1 MIVAAQA
8 SGGHD
13 AISSAQSLIRPAVGN
28 VAEATDLRRRFA
40 WWAILRTLGLSIA
53 LAASI
58 WVESDKA
65 SEDRSA
71 LWLLCIVAALTYACN
86 IGYGLAARRGIAPQR
101 IARVQT
107 VLDLFVSSLLV
118 FLTGGAKSP
127 YVLLYALSVM
137 AAGAVR
143 YRRGALQTTTAA
155 IVAFTVASL
164 LAWAHVVSVPL
175 TGALQPW
182 LQSPGDFFRSVS
194 INWVVLLGVGALGY
208 IFSDQLERA
217 AVSLETERKVVGE
230 LYSLHQDIVQS
241 LSSGLVT
248 IDALGN
254 VLTIN
259 DAAADILQRELS
271 PAFST
276 TLDDLLPGLSS
287 KIGIDP
293 NAELRRADLT
303 VQVAGMEKTLGVS
316 VSPLR
321 DAQDN
326 AVGRVVNFQDL
337 TELRRMELNVQR
349 TERLATVGHL
359 AAGVAHEIRNPLAA
373 ISGSIELLRQVP
385 QTSDDDRSLMDI
397 VTREIERLNALITDL
412 LDYANPR
419 ALQQVEFDVSRL
431 VSETAAVAQQ
441 DKSHA
446 AVEIIVDCEQPLQI
460 RADADKLRQVVW
472 NLVRNACD
480 ASPHP
485 GTIRVA
491 TRRQGDNV
499 LISVTDAGSGIS
511 PSQMARI
518 FDPFFTTKRK
528 GTGLGLATCH
538 AIVTD
543 HGGRID
549 VDSSTAKG
557 TTMTVVLPQSSR

>member
-1 MIVAAQA
+1 
-8 SGGHD
+8 
-13 AISSAQSLIRPAVGN
+13 
-28 VAEATDLRRRFA
+28 
-40 WWAILRTLGLSIA
+40 
-53 LAASI
+53 
-58 WVESDKA
+58 
-65 SEDRSA
+65 
-71 LWLLCIVAALTYACN
+71 
-86 IGYGLAARRGIAPQR
+86 
-101 IARVQT
+101 
-107 VLDLFVSSLLV
+107 
-118 FLTGGAKSP
+118 
-127 YVLLYALSVM
+127 
-137 AAGAVR
+137 
-143 YRRGALQTTTAA
+143 
-155 IVAFTVASL
+155 
-164 LAWAHVVSVPL
+164 
-175 TGALQPW
+175 
-182 LQSPGDFFRSVS
+182 
-194 INWVVLLGVGALGY
+194 
-208 IFSDQLERA
+208 
-217 AVSLETERKVVGE
+217 
-230 LYSLHQDIVQS
+230 
-241 LSSGLVT
+241 
-248 IDALGN
+248 
-254 VLTIN
+254 
-259 DAAADILQRELS
+259 
-271 PAFST
+271 
-276 TLDDLLPGLSS
+276 
-287 KIGIDP
+287 
-293 NAELRRADLT
+293 
-303 VQVAGMEKTLGVS
+303 

-446 AVEIIVDCEQPLQI
+446 AVEIIVDCEQPLLI

-480 ASPHP
+480 ASPRP
-485 GTIRVA
+485 GAIQVA

-511 PSQMARI
+511 PSQIARI

-557 TTMTVVLPQSSR
+557 TTMTVVLPQSSI